1 MPCSRFAD
9 RRRVDCFP
17 RKSFNYLF
25 IWPAGSA
32 WPRVAVSV
40 AHSLFTQLDT
50 FHYTTNCDRLTSD
63 ACFALC
69 WPRGAGRGGLVGVVN
84 GQLQCRTAGTAM
96 GMAFVVFE
104 NGISACNFQQ
114 FASSTSTLLFAA
126 PFRIRV
132 LDIWCFITLVKC
144 IQFNAPFSLHLAS
157 MPGRAA
163 HGSDTLTSL
172 HLSQQQQ
179 LLHLLPSYFVSNV
192 EPDGAMLLHGSVV
205 ELPLLSSPLPCFP
218 ASRP

>member
-1 MPCSRFAD
+1 MLFNFSHFLLVLLCLALVSLTAEELT
-9 RRRVDCFP
+9 VFP
-17 RKSFNYLF
+17 GKASTTYLF
-25 IWPAGSA
+25 GQLVRPGHELLFQLHTLCLLSWTHFIIRRTAT
-32 WPRVAVSV
+32 VS
-40 AHSLFTQLDT
+40 
-50 FHYTTNCDRLTSD
+50 RLTP
-63 ACFALC
+63 ALHC
-69 WPRGAGRGGLVGVVN
+69 AGQEAVGRGGLVGVVN
-84 GQLQCRTAGTAM
+84 GQLQCRTAGRAM

-172 HLSQQQQ
+172 HLSQQ
-179 LLHLLPSYFVSNV
+179 
-192 EPDGAMLLHGSVV
+192 
-205 ELPLLSSPLPCFP
+205 
-218 ASRP
+218 